1 MPTFRWGSRL
11 TRIYFL
17 EAPTSTDLLSSS
29 LIWSWLYFA
38 ICFLW
43 KLPFSRQA
51 CSPLIQLFFGFTSD
65 IDQTNI
71 NRDIRDGNWL
81 STLLPRRDMYCIHN
95 HNQGG
100 SSGLDEPDLHL
111 GCNRPLCQSLWTRVR
126 HISLPPYRF
135 LAIIHRRIATPPS
148 HLSLWGTVS
157 HIFCVSYT
165 EMLFVKTVFWMF
177 KWILLYLDS

>member
-1 MPTFRWGSRL
+1 MTWILHAKDAKGKHANIQMRFTPNQ
-11 TRIYFL
+11 
-17 EAPTSTDLLSSS
+17 DL
-29 LIWSWLYFA
+29 F
-38 ICFLW
+38 
-43 KLPFSRQA
+43 PGG
-51 CSPLIQLFFGFTSD
+51 P
-65 IDQTNI
+65 NI
-71 NRDIRDGNWL
+71 NRFAQLITDLVLVVFCNL
-81 STLLPRRDMYCIHN
+81 FPTKVALLPRRDTYCNCIHS

-165 EMLFVKTVFWMF
+165 EILFVKTVLWMF
-177 KWILLYLDS
+177 K